1 MFLKKNTQILLI
13 GFIWEEEARN
23 ILLTINR
30 AKTNFGGGGGEN
42 VLLAQLPRWKKRSVY
57 R

>member
-30 AKTNFGGGGGEN
+30 AKTNFGGGGGRKCITCTT
-42 VLLAQLPRWKKRSVY
+42 AQVEEEIGI
-57 R
+57 